1 MTKPLISSFILAGCL
16 LMPLVHA
23 QEVYPS
29 FVTVSATA
37 SAFQVI
43 DDARAENGDADLL
56 YIQAAVARNEAAIEA
71 AKTILKSSYDADI
84 RMLAGDSLKAH
95 DTELRA
101 HKAWLNLHGPK
112 EVAAPVAPVANK
124 PLMEEPKAPTVVAAK
139 PAVKV
144 QAVAPVSASLPVAPV
159 KPLPASTEVTITTP
173 RMTSPT
179 MTQPP
184 LPGAHISL
192 QPMEEPTMQ
201 LLDVPAVPVSLT
213 PVSH

>member
-1 MTKPLISSFILAGCL
+1 MTKLLISPFILLGCL

-23 QEVYPS
+23 QEVSPS
-29 FVTVSATA
+29 FVAVSATA

-71 AKTILKSSYDADI
+71 AKTILKTSYDADI

-101 HKAWLNLHGPK
+101 LKAWLNLHGPK
-112 EVAAPVAPVANK
+112 EAAAPVAPVADK
-124 PLMEEPKAPTVVAAK
+124 PIMEEPKASAVVAAK

-159 KPLPASTEVTITTP
+159 KPLPASTEVTITAP
-173 RMTSPT
+173 RVTSPT
-179 MTQPP
+179 EVQPP
-184 LPGAHISL
+184 LPGANISL
-192 QPMEEPTMQ
+192 QPMEQPTMQ

-213 PVSH
+213 PVTH